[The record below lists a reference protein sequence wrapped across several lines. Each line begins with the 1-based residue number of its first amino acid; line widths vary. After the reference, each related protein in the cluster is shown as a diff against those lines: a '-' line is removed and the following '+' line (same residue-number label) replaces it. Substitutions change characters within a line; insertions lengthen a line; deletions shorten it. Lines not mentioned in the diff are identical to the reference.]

1 MTVRIPVVMMCSSE
15 CVFVGSHLPDT
26 RRPRD
31 VTIVSAEDLL
41 AAEFE
46 EHRERLTAVA
56 HRLLGSRAEAEDA
69 VQEAWMRVSRADST
83 EVDNL
88 AGWLTTIVARVSLNQ
103 LRSRTARREEPLDD
117 APPARLH
124 AVTDP
129 ADQAVLADS
138 VGLALLAVLDTL
150 APAERL
156 AVVLHDLFDVP
167 FEEIAPIVDRS
178 PAAARQ
184 LASRARRRVRGA
196 EPKDPPIDTAARKR
210 EVVAAFL
217 AASKDGDFSALL
229 ELLHPE
235 AVLRYD
241 AAAAQLGSAEDLRG
255 ADAVAR
261 FLSGK
266 ARAARLALVDGAP
279 GWVWSL
285 RGEPQVVFAFTV
297 ADGLVTGI
305 DIIGDRQRV
314 AGFAIESLPQR

>member
-31 VTIVSAEDLL
+31 VTVVSAEDLL

-69 VQEAWMRVSRADST
+69 VQEAWLRGSRADST
-83 EVDNL
+83 GVDNL

-117 APPARLH
+117 TPPARLH
-124 AVTDP
+124 VVPDP
-129 ADQAVLADS
+129 AEEAVLADS

-150 APAERL
+150 TPAERL
-156 AVVLHDLFDVP
+156 AFVLHDLFDVP
-167 FEEIAPIVDRS
+167 FDDIAPIVDRS
-178 PAAARQ
+178 PAAPPQ

-196 EPKDPPIDTAARKR
+196 EPADDAARKR

-217 AASKDGDFSALL
+217 TASREGDFTALL
-229 ELLHPE
+229 ELLDPE
-235 AVLRYD
+235 AVLRAD
-241 AAAAQLGSAEDLRG
+241 AAAVRMGSDAVEVRG
-255 ADAVAR
+255 ATGIAE
-261 FLSGK
+261 FLSGR
-266 ARAARLALVDGAP
+266 ARAARLVLVDGAP

-285 RGEPQVVFAFTV
+285 RGEPKVVFAFTV
-297 ADGLVTGI
+297 EDGLVTAI
-305 DIIGDRQRV
+305 DLLADPERLAAFDIQPLRQR
-314 AGFAIESLPQR
+314 

>member
-15 CVFVGSHLPDT
+15 CGFVGPHPSDT
-26 RRPRD
+26 HRPRD
-31 VTIVSAEDLL
+31 VTLVSEKDLL

-46 EHRERLTAVA
+46 EHRDRLTAVA

-69 VQEAWMRVSRADST
+69 VQEAWLRVSRADSS

-88 AGWLTTIVARVSLNQ
+88 AGWLTTVVARVSLNQ
-103 LRSRTARREEPLDD
+103 LRSRTSRREDPLDD
-117 APPARLH
+117 APPTHLH
-124 AVTDP
+124 VVPDP
-129 ADQAVLADS
+129 AEEAVLADS
-138 VGLALLAVLDTL
+138 VGFALLAVLDTL
-150 APAERL
+150 TPAERL
-156 AVVLHDLFDVP
+156 AFVLHDLFDVP
-167 FEEIAPIVDRS
+167 CEEIAPIVDRS

-196 EPKDPPIDTAARKR
+196 EPADDATRKR

-217 AASKDGDFSALL
+217 AASKDGDFTALL

-235 AVLRYD
+235 AMLRYD
-241 AAAAQLGSAEDLRG
+241 ASAAAMGSATDLRG
-255 ADAVAR
+255 ADAVAA

-266 ARAARLALVDGAP
+266 ARAARLVLVDGAP

-297 ADGLVTGI
+297 DDGVVTAI
-305 DIIGDRQRV
+305 DIIGDRGRV
-314 AGFAIESLPQR
+314 AAFDIESLPQRQS